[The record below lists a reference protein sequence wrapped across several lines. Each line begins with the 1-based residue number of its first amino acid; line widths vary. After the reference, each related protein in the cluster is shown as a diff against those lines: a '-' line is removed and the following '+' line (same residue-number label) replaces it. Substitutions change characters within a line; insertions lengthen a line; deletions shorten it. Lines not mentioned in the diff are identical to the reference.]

1 VSEQS
6 ERDRLN
12 ERDEAALARLLQLGG
27 ARTPVPGDVEARVY
41 EQVRR
46 EWEATNPRPGEE
58 RVYAEVRREWRR
70 SGRRGRLLLPLAFAA
85 TAIVAVGLWLRPI
98 PDSPLAPAVAAHVER
113 RIGGAAV
120 AGGEFHVGDRAR
132 TARGE
137 GLSLRLA
144 DGQSL
149 RLDENTAVTFLATNR
164 IALDEG
170 RLYADSGDHVYR
182 DHGLVVET
190 ALGQVRDVGT
200 QFAVATEAG
209 VLRIAVREGRV
220 DVEHAAHTAIAVAG
234 ERLQITG
241 GSPTPV
247 VEKLAPYDP
256 WWDWTAALAPTFDVT
271 DRSVLDV
278 LRWAA
283 RETGRELVFEDDEL
297 RLAAM
302 RIDLHGP
309 VADFQ
314 PLEAAES
321 VLATTRFRY
330 RIEAERIVI
339 ER

>member
-1 VSEQS
+1 MSEQS
-6 ERDRLN
+6 ERDELN
-12 ERDEAALARLLQLGG
+12 ERDEAVLARLLRLGG
-27 ARTPVPGDVEARVY
+27 PRSPVPGDVEARVY

-70 SGRRGRLLLPLAFAA
+70 SGRRGRLLLPLALAA
-85 TAIVAVGLWLRPI
+85 TAIAAVGLWLRPL
-98 PDSPLAPAVAAHVER
+98 PDAPLAPAVAAHVER
-113 RIGGAAV
+113 VVGSAAV
-120 AGGEFHVGDRAR
+120 AGGELHVGERVH
-132 TARGE
+132 TAQGE

-170 RLYADSGDHVYR
+170 RLYADTGDHVYR
-182 DHGLVVET
+182 DRGLVVET
-190 ALGQVRDVGT
+190 ALGHVRDVGT
-200 QFAVATEAG
+200 QFAVATGAS
-209 VLRIAVREGRV
+209 VLQIAVREGRV
-220 DVEHAAHTAIAVAG
+220 DVEHAGHTAIAVAG
-234 ERLQITG
+234 ERLRIAS
-241 GSPTPV
+241 GSTPLM
-247 VEKLAPYDP
+247 EKLAPYDA
-256 WWDWTAALAPTFDVT
+256 WWDWTTALAPSFDVT
-271 DRSVLDV
+271 DKSVLDV

>member
-1 VSEQS
+1 MSEQS
-6 ERDRLN
+6 EQDRLN

-27 ARTPVPGDVEARVY
+27 ARTPVPGDIESRVY
-41 EQVRR
+41 EEVRR
-46 EWEATNPRPGEE
+46 EWEATIPRPGEK

-70 SGRRGRLLLPLAFAA
+70 SGRRRRLLLPLALAA
-85 TAIVAVGLWLRPI
+85 TATAAVGLWLRPL
-98 PDSPLAPAVAAHVER
+98 PDAPVAPVVAARVER
-113 RIGGAAV
+113 VTGGAIV
-120 AGGEFHVGDRAR
+120 ADGELYVGDRVS
-132 TARGE
+132 TGQDE
-137 GLSLRLA
+137 GVSLRLA
-144 DGQSL
+144 GGQSL
-149 RLDENTAVTFLATNR
+149 RLDENTAVTLLATNR
-164 IALDEG
+164 IGLDEG

-182 DHGLVVET
+182 DRGLVVET
-190 ALGQVRDVGT
+190 ALGLVRDVGT

-220 DVEHAAHTAIAVAG
+220 DVEHAGQTAIAVAG
-234 ERLQITG
+234 ERLQVTA
-241 GSPTPV
+241 GSAPV
-247 VEKLAPYDP
+247 VEKLAPYDA
-256 WWDWTAALAPTFDVT
+256 WWDWTTALAPAFDVT
-271 DRSVLDV
+271 DKSVLDV

-330 RIEAERIVI
+330 RVEADRIVI